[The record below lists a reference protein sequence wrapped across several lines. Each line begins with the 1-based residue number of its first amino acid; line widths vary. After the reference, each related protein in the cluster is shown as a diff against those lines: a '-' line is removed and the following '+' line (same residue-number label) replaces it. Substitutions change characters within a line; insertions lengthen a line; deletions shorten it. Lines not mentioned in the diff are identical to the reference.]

1 MVTVAMPGQR
11 QRSVPL
17 HSLRYYQPGF
27 ITLVKDIPKEI
38 ILTSSSMS
46 QRENKQKGLHYA
58 GTGPAEKKTLLYR
71 LSCVTMGSSFQA
83 NKCLKRGAFTRTS

>member
-27 ITLVKDIPKEI
+27 ITLVRDIPKDI
-38 ILTSSSMS
+38 IFTSSSMS
-46 QRENKQKGLHYA
+46 QRENKQKGLYYA
-58 GTGPAEKKTLLYR
+58 GTGPALQTN
-71 LSCVTMGSSFQA
+71 V
-83 NKCLKRGAFTRTS
+83 